1 MKKTIIKVGYENGA
15 PLDIEIYGKR
25 LSSVSQRAVFY
36 LVVTLLIVGAVWAT
50 FNVLF
55 PLVWFVLKLL
65 LSIIGFGFIVITLV
79 AAAVILIGILRWR
92 SGSQKKDDSWDN

>member
-1 MKKTIIKVGYENGA
+1 MKKTIIKVDYENGA

-25 LSSVSQRAVFY
+25 LSSVPERAVFY
-36 LVVTLLIVGAVWAT
+36 LVVMLLIAGAVWAT

-79 AAAVILIGILRWR
+79 AAVVILFGLHRWWSKR
-92 SGSQKKDDSWDN
+92 QKQDDTWDN